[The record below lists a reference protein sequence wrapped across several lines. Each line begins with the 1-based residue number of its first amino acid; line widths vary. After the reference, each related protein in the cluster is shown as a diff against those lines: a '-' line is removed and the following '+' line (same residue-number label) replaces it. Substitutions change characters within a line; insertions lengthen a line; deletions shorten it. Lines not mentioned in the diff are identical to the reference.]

1 MQWWIW
7 MLAGL
12 VLLLAEVLTPGGFFL
27 LFFGCGAI
35 VTGALAASGLLASL
49 WAEGL
54 AFCGLSILAILF
66 FRRPLKERFTPA
78 GPGMPVDTLVGELAL
93 ASQDIAGGGSGKVEL
108 RGTTWSARNA
118 GPAPIANRQRCRVER
133 VEGLTLFVRAD

>member
-35 VTGALAASGLLASL
+35 VTGILAASGVLTTL

-54 AFCGLSILAILF
+54 AFCALSILAIVL

-78 GPGMPVDTLVGELAL
+78 GPGVPVDTMVGELAL
-93 ASQDIAGGGSGKVEL
+93 ASENIAGGGFGKVEL

-118 GPAPIANRQRCRVER
+118 GSTAIATRQRCRVER